1 MVINVFQYIQI
12 LINSYFGK
20 KKKEL
25 NIYRVFRFF
34 FQGLSIKH
42 GHVFLGWALGDY
54 SWDHDCG
61 GAFSTFLLK
70 HKSVQDLGAFAYIF

>member
-20 KKKEL
+20 KKYIIL

-42 GHVFLGWALGDY
+42 GHVFLG
-54 SWDHDCG
+54 
-61 GAFSTFLLK
+61 
-70 HKSVQDLGAFAYIF
+70 